1 LSLKRKVETLEA
13 EQREQRREQRGGQRC
28 EVCASWPPT
37 RVISDEPLETSA
49 GEKLIKSEIPKS
61 CPACGYEPVTVKIR
75 LIDDWRGGRA
85 EHTHS

>member
-1 LSLKRKVETLEA
+1 MSLKRKVETLEA
-13 EQREQRREQRGGQRC
+13 EQRKQRRGQRC

-37 RVISDEPLETSA
+37 RVISDELLEISA

-75 LIDDWRGGRA
+75 LIGDWRGGRA
-85 EHTHS
+85 EHTHE